1 VPISTALPSLIAPNK
16 FCLHDSLSV
25 YHLAYFN
32 TWGKI
37 LKLPEKFI
45 TTTICKNQRC
55 GDIVNDAHQVIKIL
69 GAGNYLMAD
78 DGVGIHILEK
88 LERMNRSDVELVN
101 VGVGGL
107 AILDYM
113 EDADDVIIIDAVRGG
128 GGEPGSIYKFTDKEL
143 PPANLFMMSLHDLS
157 LVDTLRLGQEIQP
170 ELMPKNI
177 TIIGIEVERVEGICT
192 DLSPRVEAAIDAV
205 IQLVFAEIQRLNN

>member
-1 VPISTALPSLIAPNK
+1 MKPSERMV
-16 FCLHDSLSV
+16 LSSGGMV
-25 YHLAYFN
+25 KGERHV
-32 TWGKI
+32 T
-37 LKLPEKFI
+37 
-45 TTTICKNQRC
+45 
-55 GDIVNDAHQVIKIL
+55 KIL

-88 LERMNRSDVELVN
+88 LEQTNRSDVELVN

-143 PPANLFMMSLHDLS
+143 PPANLFMMSLHDLN
-157 LVDTLRLGQEIQP
+157 LVDTLRLGREIQP
-170 ELMPKNI
+170 ELMPDDI

-205 IQLVFAEIQRLNN
+205 LQLVFEEIQRFKNLRE

>member
-1 VPISTALPSLIAPNK
+1 MKGGHNV
-16 FCLHDSLSV
+16 V
-25 YHLAYFN
+25 
-32 TWGKI
+32 
-37 LKLPEKFI
+37 
-45 TTTICKNQRC
+45 
-55 GDIVNDAHQVIKIL
+55 KIL
-69 GAGNYLMAD
+69 GAGNYLMSD

-88 LERMNRSDVELVN
+88 LEKMNLSDVELEN

-113 EDADDVIIIDAVRGG
+113 EDADNVIIIDAVRSG

-157 LVDTLRLGQEIQP
+157 LVDALRLGQEIQP

-177 TIIGIEVERVEGICT
+177 TIIGIEVEQVEGICT
-192 DLSPRVEAAIDAV
+192 DLSPRVEAAVDAA
-205 IQLVFAEIQRLNN
+205 IKLVFEEIQRFKNGKG

>member
-1 VPISTALPSLIAPNK
+1 
-16 FCLHDSLSV
+16 LHYPLSV
-25 YHLAYFN
+25 YRLAYFN

-37 LKLPEKFI
+37 LKLPRKFI
-45 TTTICKNQRC
+45 KPTISKNQRFVDMVK
-55 GDIVNDAHQVIKIL
+55 GARQVIKIL

-157 LVDTLRLGQEIQP
+157 LVDTLRLGREIQP

-177 TIIGIEVERVEGICT
+177 TIIGIEVERVEGICM
-192 DLSPRVEAAIDAV
+192 DLSPRVEAATDGV
-205 IQLVFAEIQRLNN
+205 IQLVFEEIQRFKN

>member
-1 VPISTALPSLIAPNK
+1 MMTGG
-16 FCLHDSLSV
+16 
-25 YHLAYFN
+25 Y
-32 TWGKI
+32 
-37 LKLPEKFI
+37 
-45 TTTICKNQRC
+45 
-55 GDIVNDAHQVIKIL
+55 QVIKIL
-69 GAGNYLMAD
+69 AAGNYLMAD

-88 LERMNRSDVELVN
+88 LEQMNRSDVELVN

-113 EDADDVIIIDAVRGG
+113 EDTDYVIIIDAVRGG

-157 LVDTLRLGQEIQP
+157 LVDTLRLGREIQP

-177 TIIGIEVERVEGICT
+177 TIIGIEVEKVEGICT
-192 DLSPRVEAAIDAV
+192 DLSPRVEAAIDGV
-205 IQLVFAEIQRLNN
+205 LQLVFDEIQRFKNVKGIDGRG

>member
-1 VPISTALPSLIAPNK
+1 MTACLGTSLRCLPL
-16 FCLHDSLSV
+16 V
-25 YHLAYFN
+25 YRLVYFN
-32 TWGKI
+32 TWETTLSNDTKFTARYLRGTDASGETVKGK
-37 LKLPEKFI
+37 
-45 TTTICKNQRC
+45 Q
-55 GDIVNDAHQVIKIL
+55 HVIKIL

-88 LERMNRSDVELVN
+88 LEKMNRSDVELVN
-101 VGVGGL
+101 AGVGGL

-157 LVDTLRLGQEIQP
+157 LVDTLRLGREIQP
-170 ELMPKNI
+170 ELMPDNI
-177 TIIGIEVERVEGICT
+177 SIIGIEVERVEGICT
-192 DLSPRVEAAIDAV
+192 DLSPRVEAAVDAV
-205 IQLVFAEIQRLNN
+205 LQLVFEEVQRFKN

>member
-1 VPISTALPSLIAPNK
+1 MMTGG
-16 FCLHDSLSV
+16 
-25 YHLAYFN
+25 YQ
-32 TWGKI
+32 
-37 LKLPEKFI
+37 E
-45 TTTICKNQRC
+45 
-55 GDIVNDAHQVIKIL
+55 IKIL
-69 GAGNYLMAD
+69 AAGNYLMAD

-88 LERMNRSDVELVN
+88 LEQMNRSDVELVN

-113 EDADDVIIIDAVRGG
+113 EDTDYVIIIDAVRRG

-157 LVDTLRLGQEIQP
+157 LVDTLRLGREIQP

-177 TIIGIEVERVEGICT
+177 TIIGIEVEKVEGICT
-192 DLSPRVEAAIDAV
+192 DLSPRVEAAIDGV
-205 IQLVFAEIQRLNN
+205 LQLVFDEIQRFKNVKGIDGRG

>member
-1 VPISTALPSLIAPNK
+1 
-16 FCLHDSLSV
+16 
-25 YHLAYFN
+25 
-32 TWGKI
+32 
-37 LKLPEKFI
+37 
-45 TTTICKNQRC
+45 
-55 GDIVNDAHQVIKIL
+55 
-69 GAGNYLMAD
+69 MAD
-78 DGVGIHILEK
+78 DGVGIHVLEK
-88 LERMNRSDVELVN
+88 LKQMNLSDVELEN

-113 EDADDVIIIDAVRGG
+113 EDADYVIIIDAVCRG

-157 LVDTLRLGQEIQP
+157 LVDTLRLGREIQP

-177 TIIGIEVERVEGICT
+177 TIIGIEVERVEGIYT

-205 IQLVFAEIQRLNN
+205 IKLVVEEIKRFKN

>member
-1 VPISTALPSLIAPNK
+1 MRCLPL
-16 FCLHDSLSV
+16 V
-25 YHLAYFN
+25 YRLVYFN
-32 TWGKI
+32 TWETTLSNDTKFTARYLRGTDASGETVKGK
-37 LKLPEKFI
+37 
-45 TTTICKNQRC
+45 Q
-55 GDIVNDAHQVIKIL
+55 HVIKIL

-88 LERMNRSDVELVN
+88 LEKMNRSDVELVN
-101 VGVGGL
+101 AGVGGL

-157 LVDTLRLGQEIQP
+157 LVDTLRLGREIQP
-170 ELMPKNI
+170 ELMPDNI
-177 TIIGIEVERVEGICT
+177 SIIGIEVERVEGICT
-192 DLSPRVEAAIDAV
+192 DLSPRVEAAVDAV
-205 IQLVFAEIQRLNN
+205 LQLVFEEVQRFKN

>member
-1 VPISTALPSLIAPNK
+1 LRCLPL
-16 FCLHDSLSV
+16 V
-25 YHLAYFN
+25 YRLVYFN
-32 TWGKI
+32 TWETTLSNDTKFTARYLRGTDASGETVKGK
-37 LKLPEKFI
+37 
-45 TTTICKNQRC
+45 Q
-55 GDIVNDAHQVIKIL
+55 HVIKIL

-88 LERMNRSDVELVN
+88 LEKMNRSDVELVN
-101 VGVGGL
+101 AGVGGL

-157 LVDTLRLGQEIQP
+157 LVDTLRLGREIQP
-170 ELMPKNI
+170 ELMPDNI
-177 TIIGIEVERVEGICT
+177 SIIGIEVERVEGICT
-192 DLSPRVEAAIDAV
+192 DLSPRVEAAVDAV
-205 IQLVFAEIQRLNN
+205 LQLVFEEVQRFKN

>member
-1 VPISTALPSLIAPNK
+1 VNTAYK
-16 FCLHDSLSV
+16 FHSRYPVSV
-25 YHLAYFN
+25 CHLVYFN
-32 TWGKI
+32 TWQKI
-37 LKLPEKFI
+37 LKDKGKLMKPTVRREQSSNNMVKGE
-45 TTTICKNQRC
+45 Q
-55 GDIVNDAHQVIKIL
+55 QVIKIL

-88 LERMNRSDVELVN
+88 LEQMNRNDVELVN

-143 PPANLFMMSLHDLS
+143 PPPNLFMMSLHDLN
-157 LVDTLRLGQEIQP
+157 LVDTLRLGREIQP
-170 ELMPKNI
+170 ELMPDDI

-192 DLSPRVEAAIDAV
+192 DLSPRVQAAVDDV
-205 IQLVFAEIQRLNN
+205 LQLVFDEIQRFKNLRR

>member
-1 VPISTALPSLIAPNK
+1 VTASLAVGQH
-16 FCLHDSLSV
+16 FLLSV
-25 YHLAYFN
+25 YRSVYFN
-32 TWGKI
+32 TWETTLSDGAKLVRALLKRFDRRCDDAVKGK
-37 LKLPEKFI
+37 
-45 TTTICKNQRC
+45 QR
-55 GDIVNDAHQVIKIL
+55 VIKIL

-101 VGVGGL
+101 AGVGGL

-157 LVDTLRLGQEIQP
+157 LVDTLRLGRQIQP
-170 ELMPKNI
+170 ELMPDNI
-177 TIIGIEVERVEGICT
+177 TIVGIEVERVEGICT
-192 DLSPRVEAAIDAV
+192 DLSPRVEAAADAV
-205 IQLVFAEIQRLNN
+205 IQLVVQEIERSKN